1 MALMPYEEAAMYS
14 DAYGQQEF
22 AMSAV
27 IDYIKQVEADKALT
41 QRGHTEADLTPAEIE
56 ELLAACSAAL
66 GKAHYFELNIDTLS
80 EELKIALSDQS
91 IQRNAWSP
99 AGRWLYRRASVTIL
113 DPGYGRL
120 TGWLWPEPSQ
130 C

>member
-1 MALMPYEEAAMYS
+1 MSLMPYEEAAMYS

-56 ELLAACSAAL
+56 ELLAACSSTL

-91 IQRNAWSP
+91 IQRN
-99 AGRWLYRRASVTIL
+99 GMVTSRKMVVQTGIGGGL
-113 DPGYGRL
+113 GANDGL
-120 TGWLWPEPSQ
+120 TAP
-130 C
+130 